1 MGVRHPRG
9 ENVYINRRLETVLG
23 YGIHEFQSIP
33 GNLTDTIAHPDD
45 QASIRAWLA
54 RFDGTSAG
62 DVLDLQHRCRH
73 VDGSYR
79 WLLARATIFERAPDG
94 RVKQIIGVSSDITE
108 RKRQEEELR
117 RLTDDLEVRVAERT
131 ANLVLSQNRLRALA
145 SELNLAEQRERKRLA
160 GELHDYLAQML
171 VLGRLNLNIPRSLLR
186 DSPLLPRSL
195 RN

>member
-1 MGVRHPRG
+1 MACPISIGSPPATCSISNIVAVHACTVPD
-9 ENVYINRRLETVLG
+9 RL
-23 YGIHEFQSIP
+23 
-33 GNLTDTIAHPDD
+33 
-45 QASIRAWLA
+45 
-54 RFDGTSAG
+54 
-62 DVLDLQHRCRH
+62 
-73 VDGSYR
+73 
-79 WLLARATIFERAPDG
+79 LLARATIFERAPDG

-186 DSPLLPRSL
+186 DSPLLPRKVCEIEFCDTPQLAAGELHSWSSPSI
-195 RN
+195 RSAPECR